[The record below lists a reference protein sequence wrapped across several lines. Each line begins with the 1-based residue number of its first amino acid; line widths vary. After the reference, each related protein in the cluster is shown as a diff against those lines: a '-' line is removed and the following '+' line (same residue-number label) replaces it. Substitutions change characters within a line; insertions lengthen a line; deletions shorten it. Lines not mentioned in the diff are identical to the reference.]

1 MGVLQTD
8 KVLHLAGSIALPLL
22 IVIAM
27 AFTNIMGATIF
38 MGVLAVIA
46 LAVHGKKA
54 GNIAVIAAIAFAMGF
69 ISDVAL
75 NLYSGTSTGIRSQ
88 RLNFYFGLVGPLKAA
103 VFAGFLTVWLVLP
116 SYAIWLFIDGQ
127 NRISPWWILLI
138 GMVFGFLIG
147 FLSQPTRALRPLLPF
162 YRSTSGWLE
171 NRLWD
176 GISVV
181 FALLPIV
188 PFVESVA
195 GSDST
200 TTPPGNTEEGTPP
213 PLDSTTPPDGPTSPP
228 LNTPAPSDTSE
239 SGFPYS
245 IVIPSVVGGLLVVA
259 LAAAF
264 VLNRRSRQETPT
276 EIPEGFKDDSV
287 LTAAIQGAQ
296 EFSSTEQ
303 FNNPGIIDRARE
315 RVKDAQENLK
325 RLKKLPSI
333 KIRFEG
339 KDEATV
345 FAYEP
350 AFEDEAPVLPPPGP
364 GGVYDDFPS
373 ESFSYSSISG
383 AEEDLDEA
391 QQSLAQAK
399 AMNRKKGSTLERLKV
414 KQMGEYGK
422 VQTLIKKFLEK
433 AEGVTVD
440 DIKESYDRIN
450 LPRVREAIEA
460 DLKTAG
466 IVLPEKAKTT
476 RVRFQSVSPEEKADA

>member
-1 MGVLQTD
+1 MLETD
-8 KVLHLAGSIALPLL
+8 KVLHLVGSIALPLL

-27 AFTNIMGATIF
+27 AFTDIMGATIF

-46 LAVHGKKA
+46 IAVHGKKA

-75 NLYSGTSTGIRSQ
+75 NLYSGTSMGIRSQ

-127 NRISPWWILLI
+127 SRISPWWILLI

-162 YRSTSGWLE
+162 YKSTSGWLE

-200 TTPPGNTEEGTPP
+200 TTPPGNTEDGTPPPPAPPDGPTPP
-213 PLDSTTPPDGPTSPP
+213 PLDT
-228 LNTPAPSDTSE
+228 LAPSDTSE
-239 SGFPYS
+239 SEFPYS

-259 LAAAF
+259 LVAAF
-264 VLNRRSRQETPT
+264 LLRRSRKETPT
-276 EIPEGFKDDSV
+276 EIPTEIPAGFEDDPI
-287 LTAAIQGAQ
+287 LIDAIQGAK

-325 RLKKLPSI
+325 RLEKLPSI
-333 KIRFEG
+333 QIRFEG
-339 KDEATV
+339 EDEATV

-350 AFEDEAPVLPPPGP
+350 AFGDEAPDLPPPGP
-364 GGVYDDFPS
+364 DGVYEDFPS
-373 ESFSYSSISG
+373 DSFSYYSITD

-391 QQSLAQAK
+391 RQSLAQAK
-399 AMNRKKGSTLERLKV
+399 STTRKKGSTLKRLKV
-414 KQMGEYGK
+414 KQMGEYGE
-422 VQTLIKKFLEK
+422 VQRLIKKFLEK

-450 LPRVREAIEA
+450 LPQLREAIEA
-460 DLKTAG
+460 DLQKAG
-466 IVLPEKAKTT
+466 IVLPEKANTR
-476 RVRFQSVSPEEKADA
+476 RVRFESASPEEEAEA